1 MSHNF
6 NYLNNQLFDTHSNPS
21 KRQKVQT
28 LKNLMEHLIT
38 NIRTY
43 NDILSKNINDIDKD
57 IKTLI
62 YKIEINNTL
71 MNDKIEKILE
81 NQVYIMDYLNNI
93 RDYIQPNNNSHYEQ
107 HNFENN
113 NINKLTT
120 NLSMFS

>member
-1 MSHNF
+1 MSNNF
-6 NYLNNQLFDTHSNPS
+6 NYLNSQLFDTHSNPS

-28 LKNLMEHLIT
+28 LKNLIEHLIT

-43 NDILSKNINDIDKD
+43 NDILSKNINNINKD
-57 IKTLI
+57 IKSLI

-71 MNDKIEKILE
+71 THDKMEKILE
-81 NQVYIMDYLNNI
+81 NQVYIIDYLNNI
-93 RDYIQPNNNSHYEQ
+93 KEYIQHNNNSHYEK
-107 HNFENN
+107 HNFETN